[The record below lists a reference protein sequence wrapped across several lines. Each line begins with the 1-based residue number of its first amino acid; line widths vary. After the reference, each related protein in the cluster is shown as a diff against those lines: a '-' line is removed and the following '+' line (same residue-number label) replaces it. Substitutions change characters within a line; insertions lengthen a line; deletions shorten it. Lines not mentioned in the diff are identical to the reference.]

1 MAKVNPQIISEIEK
15 LSKKDKK
22 IARSIIEKGLQTE
35 YENSLHSC
43 DAVLQQW
50 KNKTTDNREAYMQLY
65 DTLFKCDKHIGLRYN
80 DITGSKY
87 LHIIAAQLYDEVIN
101 EDDLK
106 ELSDE
111 AKKVVITWAGFNK

>member
-1 MAKVNPQIISEIEK
+1 MD

-22 IARSIIEKGLQTE
+22 TARSIIEKGLQTE

-50 KNKTTDNREAYMQLY
+50 KNKATNNREAYMQLN
-65 DTLFKCDKHIGLRYN
+65 DTLFKCDKHIGRRYN
-80 DITGSKY
+80 NITGSKY
-87 LHIIAAQLYDEVIN
+87 LHIIAAQLYDEVIS

-106 ELSDE
+106 ELSEE
-111 AKKVVITWAGFNK
+111 AKQVVKIWADFKK